1 MDLIA
6 IQMMVN
12 IVIKIMDLAAIYQL
26 EVAVLMQ
33 VTDKLLNS
41 VNIV

>member
-26 EVAVLMQ
+26 EIAVLMQ

>member
-26 EVAVLMQ
+26 EIAVLMQ
-33 VTDKLLNS
+33 VTDILLNS